1 MMANKP
7 PPYIAPTRG
16 LRVLTFFLPPDRIA
30 IYRLSGDGLQLLRML
45 PGARL
50 EAPKRCNRRKR
61 SSAWKG
67 TIPG

>member
-30 IYRLSGDGLQLLRML
+30 IYRLTASGLQLVRML
-45 PGARL
+45 HGAHIQIGT
-50 EAPKRCNRRKR
+50 RK
-61 SSAWKG
+61 
-67 TIPG
+67 